1 MSLKQMF
8 ARILCGFSAFALCAP
23 FAGAQNAPAWVQD
36 AAKAYPERDWVI
48 GAAEAP
54 DRRQAESAARSALAK
69 AFKVDVKSVT
79 NAMQSFSQSLSGGKS
94 SYAQNQSLKSQINT
108 SSDVDGL
115 MGVLLDAWAAP
126 NGTVY
131 ACARMNRKDGAATYA
146 AIIRQNDKT
155 IATLVDGASA
165 ADAPFAAYELL
176 NFAYSIAAL
185 TDNYLNI
192 LSVLDSNARRSV
204 AINYG
209 NAAAVRALAM
219 NAASGIVINLE
230 VRVRDIAGLQTL
242 DAERIAKP
250 FQQVFTKRR
259 FKTSVTNTDA
269 PYTLAVD
276 FTLDTV
282 DLAGN
287 PNKFT
292 RYVLK
297 AALLDRRGDE
307 VMSFQDSKRSGHTSI
322 SEAAQRSIRDAEE
335 AIAGAGFA
343 KAFDA
348 YLGSLLQ

>member
-1 MSLKQMF
+1 MF

-79 NAMQSFSQSLSGGKS
+79 NAMQSFSQSLSGGKG
-94 SYAQNQSLKSQINT
+94 SYAQNQSLKSQIDT
-108 SSDVDGL
+108 SSDVAGL
-115 MGVLLDAWAAP
+115 MGVLLDVWAAP
-126 NGTVY
+126 SGTVY

-165 ADAPFAAYELL
+165 ADAPFAAYELC

-192 LSVLDSNARRSV
+192 LSVLDSNARRSLTV
-204 AINYG
+204 GYG
-209 NAAAVRALAM
+209 NAAAVRARAM

-230 VRVRDIAGLQTL
+230 VRVTMPRDIAGLQTL

-297 AALLDRRGDE
+297 AALLDRWGDE

-348 YLGSLLQ
+348 YLGSLL